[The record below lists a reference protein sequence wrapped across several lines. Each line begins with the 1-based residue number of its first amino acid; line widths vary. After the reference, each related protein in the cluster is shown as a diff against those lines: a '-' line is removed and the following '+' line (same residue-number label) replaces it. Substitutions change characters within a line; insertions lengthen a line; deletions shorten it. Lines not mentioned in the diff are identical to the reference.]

1 MKRIKE
7 QKMKHI
13 INLNEGD
20 KGVDEKD
27 KNKNEKDI
35 IKIEKNKNKLK
46 YFRIIKLNLVLFML
60 FWFCLQIFSISFYP
74 CNDL

>member
-46 YFRIIKLNLVLFML
+46 YFRIIKLK
-60 FWFCLQIFSISFYP
+60 FWCYLCYFGSACKSF
-74 CNDL
+74 L

>member
-35 IKIEKNKNKLK
+35 IKIEKNLIVKEEPKVLKELDWAKDVINK
-46 YFRIIKLNLVLFML
+46 II
-60 FWFCLQIFSISFYP
+60 CLRDES
-74 CNDL
+74 